1 MRHCMSY
8 SCMVQLYRRSQD
20 SSHGPRIL
28 ELDLI
33 DDIRAASRQMVREL
47 GFMDATVAASDHPPS
62 AVHTIL
68 EIGMRGPM
76 TSAELA
82 EFLHLEKSSV
92 SRLVRKLIDSGE
104 LKETADAGDARFK
117 PLSLTAKGR
126 RTLAALHAFGRQ
138 QVSGALARLT
148 DAERRMV
155 REGLLHYARA
165 LKQDR
170 IVANEQA
177 LPPVA

>member
-1 MRHCMSY
+1 
-8 SCMVQLYRRSQD
+8 LN
-20 SSHGPRIL
+20 L
-28 ELDLI
+28 ELDLILI

-47 GFMDATVAASDHPPS
+47 GFMDATVAASNYPPS

-104 LKETADAGDARFK
+104 LKETANADDARFK
-117 PLSLTAKGR
+117 PLSLTPKGR

-148 DAERRMV
+148 EAERSAV
-155 REGLLHYARA
+155 REGLMHYARA
-165 LKQDR
+165 LKQAR
-170 IVANEQA
+170 AIENEPA
-177 LPPVA
+177 LPPIA